1 MLGAG
6 PANEAGGGAT
16 GCWVGVTD
24 QGAGVVAAVA
34 SIGNGLPHRTH
45 DEAADAAMEPQLRHF
60 CMVLSLPSWAVAGGT
75 PAATSGGNL
84 GSHNRA
90 KRGLKTR
97 SQHHGA

>member
-6 PANEAGGGAT
+6 PENEAGGGAT
-16 GCWVGVTD
+16 GCWAGVTD

-34 SIGNGLPHRTH
+34 SIGSGLPHRTQ
-45 DEAADAAMEPQLRHF
+45 DEAPDAAMEPQLRHF